1 MAITQNSVL
10 LRFLLALW
18 TGLCTAA
25 RESGLYRFLR
35 RGGTLDGWARDSVLC
50 RALCRAG
57 SVLAGWARGSA
68 LCRFFC
74 REGVLM
80 RAWPDSLCCRAL
92 SALVN
97 LPASVLRWA
106 RPAAGGS
113 ALCRAVRGSQIGG
126 LLGRLC
132 AAPVFCLGLVIM
144 AFLVVPH
151 GVWNNLYG
159 FLGAAAVLFFFYAGA
174 AVRPRR
180 RLELDRM
187 GPYLALY
194 AAMVCLSLVLS
205 QDVSLSLR
213 FFIFHVTALLL
224 AVLTVSMVRRFEQ
237 LRLLAA
243 MAMLGITAAAL
254 YGCWQVYAGTAVVGA
269 HPNLTLNDGEIQRV
283 FSFFDNPNNFAEL
296 LVMLVPLDFALIGTA
311 RTRRG
316 RFCAAIALV
325 PCLISLAF
333 TYSRSSFIAL
343 VLAVVIFFALQD
355 WRVVPL
361 FLVLVLLAF
370 PILPRSIYERV
381 LSIADKDDT
390 SVNYRFAIYE
400 AVGEFLKDH
409 WKRGVGLG
417 SDVLQKVFK
426 ADYPPMYDGNYPIHA
441 HSGYLQVWCEMG
453 ILGLLSFLGLLGGQL
468 KGALRAFRRGTDPR
482 VKMMLSGA
490 AAAFCGILVISVA
503 EYTWFYPR
511 NMFIY
516 FFLFGIIGACV
527 KLAGAENAPHE
538 G

>member
-1 MAITQNSVL
+1 MAITQNSVFL
-10 LRFLLALW
+10 QFLLSLW
-18 TGLCTAA
+18 TGLCTAV
-25 RESGLYRFLR
+25 RESSLYRFLR
-35 RGGTLDGWARDSVLC
+35 RGGTLDGWAQGSAVCGFFR
-50 RALCRAG
+50 RAG
-57 SVLAGWARGSA
+57 AVLAGWARGSA
-68 LCRFFC
+68 LCRCLC

-80 RAWPDSLCCRAL
+80 RAWPDSLTCRAL

-97 LPASVLRWA
+97 LPGTLLRLA
-106 RPAAGGS
+106 RPAAEGS
-113 ALCRAVRGSQIGG
+113 ALCRAVRWSRTGG

-132 AAPVFCLGLVIM
+132 AAPAFCLGLTVL

-151 GVWNNLYG
+151 DKWNNLYG
-159 FLGAAAVLFFFYAGA
+159 FLGAAAVLAFFYAGA

-180 RLELDRM
+180 RLELDRT
-187 GPYLALY
+187 GPYLVLY
-194 AAMVCLSLVLS
+194 GAMVCLGLVLS
-205 QDVSLSLR
+205 RDVSLSMR

-224 AVLTVSMVRRFEQ
+224 ALLTVSMVRRFEQ

-243 MAMLGITAAAL
+243 LAVLGITVASL

-311 RTRRG
+311 RTRGG
-316 RFCAAIALV
+316 RFCAVIALV

-343 VLAVVIFFALQD
+343 LLAVVIFFALQD
-355 WRVVPL
+355 RRVIPL
-361 FLVLVLLAF
+361 FLVLALLAF
-370 PILPRSIYERV
+370 PLLPRSIYERV
-381 LSIADKDDT
+381 LSIGDKEDT

-417 SDVLQKVFK
+417 SDVLQKVLK
-426 ADYPPMYDGNYPIHA
+426 AEYEPMYDGNYPIHA
-441 HSGYLQVWCEMG
+441 HNGYLQVWCEMG

-482 VKMMLSGA
+482 VKLMLSGA
-490 AAAFCGILVISVA
+490 AAGFCGILVISVA

-527 KLAGAENAPHE
+527 KLAGANAPRE